1 MKDKLIN
8 EQSAELSNLQ
18 KLTKKSL
25 EIKAFERVIS
35 NLQVQL
41 NDARFE
47 IQTKEILNVNLESEL
62 QKAQHNIEALNE
74 AHSKELASAQERYQ
88 NAIDD
93 MHARFE
99 GVQKHMQL
107 QISEARDEAKRYKL
121 QTEQKKF
128 NFKKFSIKHWRAHM
142 LQIRLYKL
150 KKHHSLN
157 KLSNFTTN
165 YWS

>member
-1 MKDKLIN
+1 
-8 EQSAELSNLQ
+8 
-18 KLTKKSL
+18 
-25 EIKAFERVIS
+25 
-35 NLQVQL
+35 L

-62 QKAQHNIEALNE
+62 QKAQHNVEALNE

-88 NAIDD
+88 KAIDE

-99 GVQKHMQL
+99 GVQKHMLL

-121 QTEQKKF
+121 QTEQKSSTSK
-128 NFKKFSIKHWRAHM
+128 NFRSSIGARTC

-150 KKHHSLN
+150 KKHHNLN
-157 KLSNFTTN
+157 KLSNFTTK